1 MPSAEARRMFASIG
15 SKVGTLPEVLADLTS
30 PLGNR
35 VRRGLSES
43 RIIAQLGGNLRE
55 IRGTWGVTKEEMA
68 RIVPEPRL
76 ELGLG
81 AEKDAAA
88 GPQKVNMLAAHD
100 VVTTNSR
107 KVQHNLVS
115 WSTRADMLCTQLR

>member
-1 MPSAEARRMFASIG
+1 
-15 SKVGTLPEVLADLTS
+15 
-30 PLGNR
+30 
-35 VRRGLSES
+35 
-43 RIIAQLGGNLRE
+43 
-55 IRGTWGVTKEEMA
+55 MA